1 MQKHMADKAF
11 GVGKWWAP
19 KTESVHPVAEMDKSQ
34 TPPGRDG
41 SNSDSDAGKK
51 EYTAKI
57 AKPGD
62 VAKKAT
68 AELNKEMKKSHAKES
83 LSFKD
88 YVNLEEAKKGLE

>member
-1 MQKHMADKAF
+1 
-11 GVGKWWAP
+11 
-19 KTESVHPVAEMDKSQ
+19 MDKSQ

-51 EYTAKI
+51 EYYGKSVMAK
-57 AKPGD
+57 D
-62 VAKKAT
+62 VVKSAT
-68 AELNKEMKKSHAKES
+68 KNLDKEMKKAHAKEG